1 MAESPILDASG
12 RPFPKVDILQEVV
25 HASVTGVN
33 QAWST
38 DTVSTSLDPARLRAI
53 LNAAATGDARDY
65 LTLAEEMEEKDPH
78 YAAVLGTRKRAV
90 SGLPISVEAASAQPH
105 DEELADVVRQLVEL
119 PEFGDM
125 LDDLLDAIGKGYS
138 VVEPLWEYRDG
149 KFWPK
154 SYEHR
159 DPRWFQFDRVT
170 GKRLQLLDSTGL
182 GTELP
187 PGRLLIHRPRLKSG
201 LPIRGGV
208 ARLVA
213 VSYMC
218 KSFTL
223 KDWMRFA
230 ELYGMPLRIGRYGP
244 GAKPDDIA
252 VLRRAVAQLAADA
265 AAILPEGMKIDFVEI
280 ANAAGGAELFEKLAE
295 WLDKQISKAVLGQT
309 MTTDDG
315 SSQSQANV
323 HNEVRKD
330 ILKADAKQLAAT
342 VNHLVRIFIDL
353 NYGPQ
358 KVYPKVVL
366 QVTEPEDLK
375 ALADALTPFI
385 DRGLKVESSA
395 ILDKFGL
402 SAPEDGAEVLRAKD
416 GAPAA
421 PALNHEQRSCHCHAC
436 NVERGK
442 RKALNA
448 EQSRDELD
456 QLADDDLGDWEPLLR
471 PVLDPVQE
479 LADKAASFDEFKAGL
494 AALLD
499 DMDPTELVE
508 KLAIASFK
516 ARALGDVRDEL

>member
-1 MAESPILDASG
+1 
-12 RPFPKVDILQEVV
+12 
-25 HASVTGVN
+25 
-33 QAWST
+33 
-38 DTVSTSLDPARLRAI
+38 
-53 LNAAATGDARDY
+53 
-65 LTLAEEMEEKDPH
+65 
-78 YAAVLGTRKRAV
+78 
-90 SGLPISVEAASAQPH
+90 
-105 DEELADVVRQLVEL
+105 
-119 PEFGDM
+119 
-125 LDDLLDAIGKGYS
+125 
-138 VVEPLWEYRDG
+138 
-149 KFWPK
+149 
-154 SYEHR
+154 
-159 DPRWFQFDRVT
+159 VT
-170 GKRLQLLDSTGL
+170 GKRLQLLDSTGQ
-182 GTELP
+182 GIELP
-187 PGRLLIHRPRLKSG
+187 PDRLIIHRPRLKSG

-218 KSFTL
+218 KSFAL

-230 ELYGMPLRIGRYGP
+230 ELFGMPLRIGRYGP

-265 AAILPEGMKIDFVEI
+265 AAILPEGMKIEFEEI
-280 ANAAGGAELFEKLAE
+280 ANADGGAELFEKLAE

-358 KVYPKVVL
+358 QKYPRVVL

-385 DRGLKVESSA
+385 DRGLQVEASA

-402 SAPEDGAEVLRAKD
+402 AAPADGAAVLRPV
-416 GAPAA
+416 GGVQPT
-421 PALNHEQRSCHCHAC
+421 PALNHEQSCACHAC
-436 NVERGK
+436 GSL

-448 EQSRDELD
+448 EQQRDTLD

-471 PVLDPVQE
+471 PVLDPVQA
-479 LADKAASFDEFKAGL
+479 LAEKATSFDEFKAGL
-494 AALLD
+494 AGLLD
-499 DMDPTELVE
+499 EMDPNELVAA
-508 KLAIASFK
+508 LALATFK
-516 ARALGDVRDEL
+516 ARGLGDGRDQL

>member
-12 RPFPKVDILQEVV
+12 RPFEQVNILQEVV
-25 HASVTGVN
+25 HASVTGVY

-90 SGLPISVEAASAQPH
+90 SGLPISVEAASGEPRG
-105 DEELADVVRQLVEL
+105 EELAVAVRELVEL

-154 SYEHR
+154 SYEYR

-170 GKRLQLLDSTGL
+170 GKRLQLIDSTGQ
-182 GTELP
+182 GVELP
-187 PGRLLIHRPRLKSG
+187 PDRLIIHRPRLKSG

-218 KSFTL
+218 KSFSL

-230 ELYGMPLRIGRYGP
+230 ELFGMPLRIGRYGP

-265 AAILPEGMKIDFVEI
+265 AAILPEGMKIDFEEI
-280 ANAAGGAELFEKLAE
+280 ANAAGGADLFEKLAE

-330 ILKADAKQLAAT
+330 ILRADAKQLGAT

-358 KVYPKVVL
+358 KIYPRVVL

-375 ALADALTPFI
+375 TLADALTPFI
-385 DRGLKVESSA
+385 DRGLPVEAAA
-395 ILDKFGL
+395 ILDRFGL
-402 SAPEDGAEVLRAKD
+402 
-416 GAPAA
+416 AA
-421 PALNHEQRSCHCHAC
+421 PAEGAAVLRPSGGMQPVAAMNHEQTCKCGGCTTH
-436 NVERGK
+436 

-448 EQSRDELD
+448 EGQRDQLD
-456 QLADDDLGDWEPLLR
+456 QLADDDLSDWEPLVR
-471 PVLDPVQE
+471 PVLDPIQA
-479 LADKAASFDEFKAGL
+479 LADTAGSFEEFRAGL
-494 AALLD
+494 GGLLD
-499 DMDPTELVE
+499 EMDPTELIE
-508 KLAIASFK
+508 ALALASFK
-516 ARALGDVRDEL
+516 ARALGDAGDAL